1 MKNMSVQVCCW
12 GVKQT
17 YFESERGVNVRLTC
31 KCGNQ
36 SQKHNMLHT
45 HTHTHTHTLFE
56 SRHMEHVCIEQPN
69 MLHQFFVVFAFVLLS
84 LFVTKNIYIY
94 LWMSLWLD
102 TFHEKIR

>member
-1 MKNMSVQVCCW
+1 MSVQVCCW

-45 HTHTHTHTLFE
+45 HTHTHTQTQFLKVDKW
-56 SRHMEHVCIEQPN
+56 SMCVLNSQICYIN
-69 MLHQFFVVFAFVLLS
+69 FFVVFAFVLLS